1 MIAALRDLISR
12 ATPGPVEW
20 TTNADGYPVELT
32 ALGVG
37 VLRPGIAVG
46 PSDGG
51 LCAYLTN
58 DGDSAEA
65 THPDFALIVA
75 AVNNLPSLL
84 DLAEAVRAY
93 REAVDKRDAFPIH
106 CDLMEY
112 AKACTAETNAYR
124 AMLAA
129 LDALEKDK

>member
-84 DLAEAVRAY
+84 DIAEAVRAY
-93 REAVDKRDAFPIH
+93 KTAGERRAAACEGRQDRFDRAQDVEDAARVALF
-106 CDLMEY
+106 
-112 AKACTAETNAYR
+112 AS
-124 AMLAA
+124 